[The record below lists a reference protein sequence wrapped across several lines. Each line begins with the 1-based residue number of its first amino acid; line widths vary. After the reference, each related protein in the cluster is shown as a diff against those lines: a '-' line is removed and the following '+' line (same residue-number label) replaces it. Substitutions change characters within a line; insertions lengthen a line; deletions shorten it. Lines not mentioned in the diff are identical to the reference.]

1 MGQELRHRHLLCCSC
16 GIVQGEGVKMN
27 VIFMG
32 PPGAGK
38 GTQAEKIVSEFQIP
52 HISTGDAF
60 RLAMSQGTPL
70 GLEAKGYV
78 DKGLLVPDE
87 ITNGIVRERLAQ
99 SDCEKGFLLDGFPRT
114 IAQADALDE
123 IVQSLNKK
131 IELVINLTV
140 DRSFLLARLTGR
152 RICKSCGATYH
163 VIFNPPKQEGI
174 CDKCAGEL
182 YQRSDDTEEKVGTR
196 LDEYTTKTAPLLDYY
211 KKKEILR
218 EVNGEQDIHAVTQ
231 QISLLLRGLA
241 E

>member
-1 MGQELRHRHLLCCSC
+1 LN
-16 GIVQGEGVKMN
+16 I
-27 VIFMG
+27 IFMG

-38 GTQAEKIVSEFQIP
+38 GTQAEKIVSDFQIP

-70 GLEAKGYV
+70 GIKAKGYV

-87 ITNGIVRERLAQ
+87 ITNGIVKERLEQ
-99 SDCEKGFLLDGFPRT
+99 PDCAKGFLLDGYPRT

-123 IVQSLNKK
+123 MLKSQSRQ
-131 IELVINLTV
+131 IDHVMNLTV
-140 DRSFLLARLTGR
+140 DRELLLARLTGR

-163 VIFNPPKQEGI
+163 VLFNPPKHEGI
-174 CDKCAGEL
+174 CDKCGGEL

-196 LDEYTTKTAPLLDYY
+196 LDEYTNKTAPLLDYY
-211 KKKEILR
+211 RQKGILR
-218 EVNGEQDIHAVTQ
+218 EVNGEQDITAVTSE
-231 QISLLLRGLA
+231 ISSILRGQA